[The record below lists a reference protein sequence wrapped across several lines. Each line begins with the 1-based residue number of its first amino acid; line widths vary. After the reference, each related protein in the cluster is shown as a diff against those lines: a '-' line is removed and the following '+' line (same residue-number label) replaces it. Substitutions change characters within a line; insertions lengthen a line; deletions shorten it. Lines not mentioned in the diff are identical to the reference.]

1 MSYIHIEI
9 FTVDHIVRGLVNTD
23 GERLTDVL
31 NKRTISSVVLKDVE
45 IVRLARVGKEAPLRL
60 DNACIEKNAILFAKP
75 VEQDLTQKSMFRK
88 TTRQLFQITVLI
100 NNFELRGRIH
110 LAERLNISKILLLRP
125 EDFIPIT
132 DARASYVWNPA
143 ISFPSDMIVFNKTKV
158 TLLGENYPKPPE
170 AK

>member
-1 MSYIHIEI
+1 
-9 FTVDHIVRGLVNTD
+9 
-23 GERLTDVL
+23 
-31 NKRTISSVVLKDVE
+31 
-45 IVRLARVGKEAPLRL
+45 
-60 DNACIEKNAILFAKP
+60 
-75 VEQDLTQKSMFRK
+75 
-88 TTRQLFQITVLI
+88 LI